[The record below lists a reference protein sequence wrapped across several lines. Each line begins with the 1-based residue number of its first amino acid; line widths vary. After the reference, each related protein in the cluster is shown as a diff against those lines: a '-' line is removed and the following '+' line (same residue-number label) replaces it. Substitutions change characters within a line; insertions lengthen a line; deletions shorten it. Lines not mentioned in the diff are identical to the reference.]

1 MLIFKL
7 KQNGIPVELLQ
18 ILPDFS
24 SNSKQRVVFHAQ
36 NLSLTN
42 VHPGVLQGSI
52 LGPLLFLIYINHL
65 SDMTD
70 LRAKT
75 FAHNFRSWWIGSR
88 CKHLRKRL
96 VFPKQACPGRY
107 FELKIRKTHP
117 PTFSFQ
123 QPLVFNNNNVS
134 QTCSLK
140 HFVCLF
146 QINIW
151 RSHTSIMF

>member
-1 MLIFKL
+1 MIVWHEVLIFKL

-36 NLSLTN
+36 NLSLTK

-52 LGPLLFLIYINHL
+52 LGPLLFLIYINYL

-75 FAHNFRSWWIGSR
+75 FAHNFRS
-88 CKHLRKRL
+88 
-96 VFPKQACPGRY
+96 
-107 FELKIRKTHP
+107 
-117 PTFSFQ
+117 
-123 QPLVFNNNNVS
+123 
-134 QTCSLK
+134 
-140 HFVCLF
+140 
-146 QINIW
+146 
-151 RSHTSIMF
+151 